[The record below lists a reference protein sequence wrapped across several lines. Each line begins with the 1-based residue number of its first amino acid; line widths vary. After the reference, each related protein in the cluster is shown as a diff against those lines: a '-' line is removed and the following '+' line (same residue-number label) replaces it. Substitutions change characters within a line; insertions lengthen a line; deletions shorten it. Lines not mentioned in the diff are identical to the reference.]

1 MTDGGDDPL
10 SDSMT
15 CSLII
20 TDENDEYPVFDYS
33 AFPGQTVIVN
43 LVRNKLLIKLYKLK
57 FNHLFNLQLHKAS
70 LINRRAQNQIHYPT
84 CRYVIDK
91 KGPAASFGYLEPRQ
105 LKDPGMDPSP
115 QLGV

>member
-57 FNHLFNLQLHKAS
+57 
-70 LINRRAQNQIHYPT
+70 
-84 CRYVIDK
+84 
-91 KGPAASFGYLEPRQ
+91 
-105 LKDPGMDPSP
+105 
-115 QLGV
+115 